1 MTRRI
6 RTGETKTFR
15 AFIDFMKKKPQRVEL
30 GIWAAVLLALGVALH
45 LLYPTPFVFPDSGS
59 YVNSA
64 ASGTF
69 NVYRPMG
76 YSQYLGLL
84 HGISPSLTFVFVFSY
99 AIHALSTLW
108 LLFSA
113 KYLLEIRDRRI
124 FGIFCLFAVAAP
136 RLLFCTNFLMSDSLF
151 HTLTILFVTTALWVA
166 CSRNPMWLIWH
177 LSVFALLYEVRYAGM
192 FYLPITLL
200 AENSSHSVESA
211 WIA

>member
-15 AFIDFMKKKPQRVEL
+15 AFIDFMKEKPQRVEL

-84 HGISPSLTFVFVFSY
+84 HGISPSRRPGCC
-99 AIHALSTLW
+99 
-108 LLFSA
+108 SA
-113 KYLLEIRDRRI
+113 PI
-124 FGIFCLFAVAAP
+124 F
-136 RLLFCTNFLMSDSLF
+136 
-151 HTLTILFVTTALWVA
+151 
-166 CSRNPMWLIWH
+166 
-177 LSVFALLYEVRYAGM
+177 
-192 FYLPITLL
+192 
-200 AENSSHSVESA
+200 
-211 WIA
+211 

>member
-84 HGISPSLTFVFVFSY
+84 HGIF
-99 AIHALSTLW
+99 
-108 LLFSA
+108 
-113 KYLLEIRDRRI
+113 
-124 FGIFCLFAVAAP
+124 
-136 RLLFCTNFLMSDSLF
+136 RL
-151 HTLTILFVTTALWVA
+151 
-166 CSRNPMWLIWH
+166 R
-177 LSVFALLYEVRYAGM
+177 LYIV
-192 FYLPITLL
+192 L
-200 AENSSHSVESA
+200 
-211 WIA
+211 

>member
-84 HGISPSLTFVFVFSY
+84 PGISPSLTFVFVFSY

-151 HTLTILFVTTALWVA
+151 HTLTVLFVTTAGSPA
-166 CSRNPMWLIWH
+166 
-177 LSVFALLYEVRYAGM
+177 AG
-192 FYLPITLL
+192 IRCG
-200 AENSSHSVESA
+200 
-211 WIA
+211 

>member
-45 LLYPTPFVFPDSGS
+45 LLYPAPFVFPDSGS

-99 AIHALSTLW
+99 AIHALSTL
-108 LLFSA
+108 
-113 KYLLEIRDRRI
+113 
-124 FGIFCLFAVAAP
+124 
-136 RLLFCTNFLMSDSLF
+136 
-151 HTLTILFVTTALWVA
+151 
-166 CSRNPMWLIWH
+166 
-177 LSVFALLYEVRYAGM
+177 
-192 FYLPITLL
+192 
-200 AENSSHSVESA
+200 
-211 WIA
+211 